1 MMRTSVLL
9 PLAIALVLSACT
21 EKPQTLDQKAV
32 DAPPYAGTG
41 TAFVDPGWT
50 AGDKNS
56 WVQHLK
62 VRTQRGQ
69 NDYYGR
75 KN

>member
-1 MMRTSVLL
+1 MFG
-9 PLAIALVLSACT
+9 ASADGQDGAQNAYVA
-21 EKPQTLDQKAV
+21 E
-32 DAPPYAGTG
+32 
-41 TAFVDPGWT
+41 GWK
-50 AGDKNS
+50 AGDQAG
-56 WVQHLK
+56 WEQHLK

>member
-1 MMRTSVLL
+1 MRTAVVVA
-9 PLAIALVLSACT
+9 LAMVFALAACT
-21 EKPQTLDQKAV
+21 EKPQTLEQKRV
-32 DAPPYAGTG
+32 DVPPYKGSG

-56 WVQHLK
+56 WEQHLK

-69 NDYYGR
+69 NDYYG
-75 KN
+75 NTN